1 MGEIIGKLLGGVLDH
16 KQFQEFSSKKVFD
29 SFEGPTNDC
38 VFVRVCVCELV
49 NVILGEQTKQSELR
63 EQENG
68 DLKNRELSNKKQP
81 GGVTEGFGREHQGV
95 QTMEG
100 VE

>member
-1 MGEIIGKLLGGVLDH
+1 MIVCL
-16 KQFQEFSSKKVFD
+16 
-29 SFEGPTNDC
+29 C
-38 VFVRVCVCELV
+38 ACVCVCELV

-81 GGVTEGFGREHQGV
+81 GGVTEGVGREHQGV